1 MSKHLQD
8 NFNFYYNQ
16 AQQFERDGYN
26 VQASASYKKAC
37 TNLLELAKESDE
49 EVKRERLERA
59 KQLKAKADA
68 LLLSPKPPKP
78 MAAEQKGSDRE
89 DDEGKKK
96 FFPKEKPDIGFD
108 DVVGLDGVKN
118 YIRRNVI
125 KPYLYPEHYK
135 GIKTSR
141 GAELYGPSGAGKTML
156 AKATAKEIDADFY
169 AIDGSDIMSKWVGD
183 AEKNVVELFKTARQ
197 SEQSVIF
204 FDEFDAIA
212 SSRTKDSVVRKAVIA
227 AFLNQTD
234 GFDESDNKV
243 LVLAATNRPWDIDPA
258 IESRLRP
265 VYVPLPDAEARRYIM
280 KNAYKDFPID
290 FDMDELASRLVDW
303 SGRSIDDF
311 CHESMSLAADRA
323 TELKQPAESRIV
335 MQEDIDKCLE
345 TFPSAIRKA
354 DIKKFENFRDSRKA
368 K

>member
-1 MSKHLQD
+1 
-8 NFNFYYNQ
+8 
-16 AQQFERDGYN
+16 
-26 VQASASYKKAC
+26 
-37 TNLLELAKESDE
+37 
-49 EVKRERLERA
+49 
-59 KQLKAKADA
+59 
-68 LLLSPKPPKP
+68 
-78 MAAEQKGSDRE
+78 
-89 DDEGKKK
+89 
-96 FFPKEKPDIGFD
+96 
-108 DVVGLDGVKN
+108 
-118 YIRRNVI
+118 
-125 KPYLYPEHYK
+125 
-135 GIKTSR
+135 
-141 GAELYGPSGAGKTML
+141 
-156 AKATAKEIDADFY
+156 
-169 AIDGSDIMSKWVGD
+169 
-183 AEKNVVELFKTARQ
+183 LFKTARQ